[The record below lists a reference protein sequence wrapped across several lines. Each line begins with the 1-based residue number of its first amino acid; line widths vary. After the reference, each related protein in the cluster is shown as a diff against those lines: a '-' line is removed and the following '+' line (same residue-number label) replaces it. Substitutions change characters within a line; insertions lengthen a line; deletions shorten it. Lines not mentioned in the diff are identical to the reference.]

1 MYQSYQ
7 KARHAGRCGG
17 ETGLGLSFAFGLG
30 LGCHLRLHYL
40 HGRGTGV
47 GQQLSQLA
55 WEGGLGSTVAF
66 WVARITWKTATGG
79 FGAR

>member
-17 ETGLGLSFAFGLG
+17 ETGLGLGFAFG

-40 HGRGTGV
+40 RGTGV